1 MMKRMTHPSVHI
13 LCTTAVAW
21 SLVFAS
27 LPAAGQP
34 AAPSTQSTVVKGVTV
49 KISPRTISADVDTWV
64 FFVVLDTHSQDLA
77 DDLAKTVVLLTD
89 DGRQLQPLAW
99 KGPGAGGHHREGV
112 LEFAAPKPYPKAIE
126 LKMQRPGETD
136 ARSFRWTF

>member
-1 MMKRMTHPSVHI
+1 MMKKMTNSSVRI
-13 LCTTAVAW
+13 VCTTAVAW

-27 LPAAGQP
+27 LPAASQP
-34 AAPSTQSTVVKGVTV
+34 AAPSTQTTVVKGVTV
-49 KISPRTISADVDTWV
+49 KISPRTVAADVETWV
-64 FFVVLDTHSQDLA
+64 FAVVLDTHSQDLA

-89 DGRQLQPLAW
+89 GGQQLQPLSW

-112 LEFAAPKPYPKAIE
+112 LEFVAPKPYPKAIE

-136 ARSFRWTF
+136 ARSFRWSL